1 MPDYALNQDISN
13 PYRKEYPVTIGEFTN
28 VINRFNIINIV
39 HKLKGSS
46 EYGIS
51 IQNNKIN
58 TTKMQVTF
66 QLRKELYQNVREIIL
81 VLKLGNC
88 HKRGLGHRIVLY
100 LPTYQFHHL
109 CMVSCSDLSYGWM
122 ESSGYGG

>member
-1 MPDYALNQDISN
+1 MPDYSLNKDISN

-28 VINRFNIINIV
+28 VINRFNIINIA

-58 TTKMQVTF
+58 RTKNQVTF
-66 QLRKELYQNVREIIL
+66 LMQKKLYQNVGEIIL
-81 VLKLGNC
+81 VLKL
-88 HKRGLGHRIVLY
+88 
-100 LPTYQFHHL
+100 
-109 CMVSCSDLSYGWM
+109 
-122 ESSGYGG
+122 